1 LSAPGDPTPPE
12 FPSGISENPQGA
24 ADHRGSADHRG
35 PSGGPPGVSPAVAA
49 AILAGVL
56 ALGIAAVFTLGQTK
70 SGGASLV
77 AKPGATATVPG
88 YGRATTSAPA
98 PSSPA
103 TRAKSADPAPTGSA
117 GTAPAGSGAPGS
129 SGGSSGG
136 SGSDDPSPSASGV
149 YTPEFYV
156 GQCVD
161 TVGSGTDF
169 TVSAAGCKGADYKII
184 YAFQNESGDI
194 DDDMAQCYTI
204 NGNDNEFENGDPD
217 DGYTLYCMNSLT
229 GDYSPRRAE
238 VDNCLD
244 STATYEV
251 DCTSSKAVWIVIGRL
266 DGTTDTK
273 SCSEFGSYDNSYFW
287 TSAPSFVLCV
297 DKYTH

>member
-1 LSAPGDPTPPE
+1 
-12 FPSGISENPQGA
+12 
-24 ADHRGSADHRG
+24 
-35 PSGGPPGVSPAVAA
+35 VAA
-49 AILAGVL
+49 AVLAGVL
-56 ALGIAAVFTLGQTK
+56 ALGLVAVFTLGRTS

-77 AKPGATATVPG
+77 AKRGATATVPG
-88 YGRATTSAPA
+88 YGRATRSSPA
-98 PSSPA
+98 PSPGRTASP
-103 TRAKSADPAPTGSA
+103 DPAPTGSA
-117 GTAPAGSGAPGS
+117 GAAGTAPGS
-129 SGGSSGG
+129 SGGSGT
-136 SGSDDPSPSASGV
+136 PSPSATGV

-156 GQCVD
+156 GECVD

-204 NGNDNEFENGDPD
+204 NGNDNEFENGDAD

-229 GDYSPRRAE
+229 GDYSPRRAD

-251 DCTSSKAVWIVIGRL
+251 DCTSSKAAWIVIGRL
-266 DGTTDTK
+266 NGTTDTK

>member
-1 LSAPGDPTPPE
+1 MSAPGDFTPPE
-12 FPSGISENPQGA
+12 FPSGISEEPQGHA
-24 ADHRGSADHRG
+24 GHHRGSSAR
-35 PSGGPPGVSPAVAA
+35 PPGVSPGVAA
-49 AILAGVL
+49 AILVGVL
-56 ALGIAAVFTLGQTK
+56 ALGIVAVFTLGQTNP
-70 SGGASLV
+70 GGAALV
-77 AKPGATATVPG
+77 AKPGTTATVPG
-88 YGRATTSAPA
+88 YGQTTSPTSKPTPARTPSSPRSTPTVSATTA
-98 PSSPA
+98 PSS
-103 TRAKSADPAPTGSA
+103 
-117 GTAPAGSGAPGS
+117 SGAPGS
-129 SGGSSGG
+129 GG
-136 SGSDDPSPSASGV
+136 SGSGSGNPSTSATSV

-156 GQCVD
+156 GECVD
-161 TVGSGTDF
+161 AVGSGTAF

-229 GDYSPRRAE
+229 GDYSPRRAN

-251 DCTSSKAVWIVIGRL
+251 DCTDSKAAWIVIGRL
-266 DGTTDTK
+266 NGTTDTK
-273 SCSEFGSYDNSYFW
+273 SCSKFGSYDNSYFW
-287 TSAPSFVLCV
+287 TAAPSFVLCV

>member
-1 LSAPGDPTPPE
+1 LSAPGDFTPPE
-12 FPSGISENPQGA
+12 FPSGISEDPQGPA
-24 ADHRGSADHRG
+24 GQGHHRGSSG
-35 PSGGPPGVSPAVAA
+35 PPPGVSPGVAV

-56 ALGIAAVFTLGQTK
+56 ALGLVAVFTLGQTN
-70 SGGASLV
+70 SGGAALV
-77 AKPGATATVPG
+77 AKRGPTATVPG
-88 YGRATTSAPA
+88 YGQATSSTPKPSAARTTSSPHSTPTA
-98 PSSPA
+98 SS
-103 TRAKSADPAPTGSA
+103 TTAPTS
-117 GTAPAGSGAPGS
+117 SGAPGS
-129 SGGSSGG
+129 GG
-136 SGSDDPSPSASGV
+136 SGSGDPSSSATSV

-156 GQCVD
+156 GECVD

-169 TVSAAGCKGADYKII
+169 TVSAAGCKGADYKIV

-194 DDDMAQCYTI
+194 DNDMAQCYTI

-229 GDYSPRRAE
+229 GDYSPRRAN

-251 DCTSSKAVWIVIGRL
+251 DCTNSKAVWIVIGRL
-266 DGTTDTK
+266 NGTTDTK
-273 SCSEFGSYDNSYFW
+273 SCSQFGSYDNSYFW

-297 DKYTH
+297 DKYTR

>member
-1 LSAPGDPTPPE
+1 LSAPGDFTPPE
-12 FPSGISENPQGA
+12 FPSGISEDPQEPQSPVG
-24 ADHRGSADHRG
+24 HRGSR
-35 PSGGPPGVSPAVAA
+35 SGSGRPPGVSPRVAV

-56 ALGIAAVFTLGQTK
+56 ALGIVAVFTFGQTN
-70 SGGASLV
+70 SGGAALV
-77 AKPGATATVPG
+77 AKRGATATVPG
-88 YGRATTSAPA
+88 YGQATTPKSKPSPAATTSSHA
-98 PSSPA
+98 
-103 TRAKSADPAPTGSA
+103 APTS
-117 GTAPAGSGAPGS
+117 TAPAS
-129 SGGSSGG
+129 SGNSG
-136 SGSDDPSPSASGV
+136 SGSGTADPSATSV

-194 DDDMAQCYTI
+194 DDDMAQCYPI

-217 DGYTLYCMNSLT
+217 DGYTLYCMNSLD
-229 GDYSPRRAE
+229 GDYSPRRAN

-251 DCTSSKAVWIVIGRL
+251 DCTNSKAVWIVIGRL
-266 DGTTDTK
+266 NGTTDTK
-273 SCSEFGSYDNSYFW
+273 SCSKFGSYDNSYFW

-297 DKYTH
+297 DKYTRSSG